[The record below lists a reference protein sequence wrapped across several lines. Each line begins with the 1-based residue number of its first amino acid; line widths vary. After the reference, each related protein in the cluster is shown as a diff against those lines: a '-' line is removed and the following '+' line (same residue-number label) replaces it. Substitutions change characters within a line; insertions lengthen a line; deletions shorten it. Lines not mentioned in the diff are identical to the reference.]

1 MTPSEY
7 QNPIL
12 CADYSDPDIVRVGD
26 DFFMVSSSF
35 NHVPALP
42 ILHSTDL
49 VNWTIINH
57 VMDELPLP
65 GYDRYQPGKGVWAPS
80 IRWHDGKL
88 WVCFSTPDEG
98 IFICHTEDPWG
109 EWSAPHCLRE
119 ARGWIDPCPFWDDN
133 GQAWLVHAFAHSRS
147 GIKHKLQL
155 FAMAP
160 DASEL
165 LGEGQIIYDGC
176 CDLPY
181 P

>member
-1 MTPSEY
+1 M
-7 QNPIL
+7 
-12 CADYSDPDIVRVGD
+12 
-26 DFFMVSSSF
+26 
-35 NHVPALP
+35 
-42 ILHSTDL
+42 
-49 VNWTIINH
+49 
-57 VMDELPLP
+57 
-65 GYDRYQPGKGVWAPS
+65 
-80 IRWHDGKL
+80 
-88 WVCFSTPDEG
+88 
-98 IFICHTEDPWG
+98 G

-176 CDLPY
+176 CDLPTLEGPKVY
-181 P
+181 QRAGWYYIFAPAGGVENGWQTVLRARQMTGPWEAKNVLFQWKHLDKWTTSGRLGGG

>member
-42 ILHSTDL
+42 ILHSTDWL
-49 VNWTIINH
+49 IGLSSTTLWMNCRY
-57 VMDELPLP
+57 

-109 EWSAPHCLRE
+109 NGALRTAC
-119 ARGWIDPCPFWDDN
+119 ARPEVG
-133 GQAWLVHAFAHSRS
+133 
-147 GIKHKLQL
+147 
-155 FAMAP
+155 
-160 DASEL
+160 
-165 LGEGQIIYDGC
+165 
-176 CDLPY
+176 
-181 P
+181 